1 MELFY
6 DKKPGYDKLDKKAC
20 MDYAEGYKAF
30 LDEGKT
36 ERDAVNAI
44 VRMAEAKGYKAY
56 VRGMAVNPGDKFY
69 QINRYKGIIL
79 AHIGTAPLSD
89 GVRLTAAHLDA
100 PRIDIRTIPLYLLFG
115 CLYAGLRI

>member
-36 ERDAVNAI
+36 ERDAVDAI

-56 VRGMAVNPGDKFY
+56 VRGRRSIPATSST
-69 QINRYKGIIL
+69 RST
-79 AHIGTAPLSD
+79 GTRASFWRTSA
-89 GVRLTAAHLDA
+89 RLRCPTA
-100 PRIDIRTIPLYLLFG
+100 
-115 CLYAGLRI
+115 CV

>member
-36 ERDAVNAI
+36 ERDAVDAI
-44 VRMAEAKGYKAY
+44 VRMAEAKGYKA
-56 VRGMAVNPGDKFY
+56 
-69 QINRYKGIIL
+69 
-79 AHIGTAPLSD
+79 
-89 GVRLTAAHLDA
+89 
-100 PRIDIRTIPLYLLFG
+100 
-115 CLYAGLRI
+115 